1 VTPAGFEGTLYVLSE
16 SNGVTKITAP
26 GGGGDHIV
34 TTLPEILLFSLPLIL
49 WAAALLLCL
58 LSLLISPIYR
68 LIRKLRHSPIR
79 IPSQRWTTAA
89 CILQPLAV
97 LPIIPVILS
106 LTGGNQWPIW
116 AYRMVFG
123 SYLVF
128 AAVFTALAAYGIV
141 KMCRQ
146 KRWNFFG
153 TATVIALLI
162 SVFNIFY
169 WELGYFWML

>member
-1 VTPAGFEGTLYVLSE
+1 MGS
-16 SNGVTKITAP
+16 
-26 GGGGDHIV
+26 
-34 TTLPEILLFSLPLIL
+34 
-49 WAAALLLCL
+49 
-58 LSLLISPIYR
+58 R
-68 LIRKLRHSPIR
+68 
-79 IPSQRWTTAA
+79 TAA
-89 CILQPLAV
+89 VPAQPADQPYLSADPQTSPPPHPDSVPAVDNSRVELAH
-97 LPIIPVILS
+97 LGTCSLS